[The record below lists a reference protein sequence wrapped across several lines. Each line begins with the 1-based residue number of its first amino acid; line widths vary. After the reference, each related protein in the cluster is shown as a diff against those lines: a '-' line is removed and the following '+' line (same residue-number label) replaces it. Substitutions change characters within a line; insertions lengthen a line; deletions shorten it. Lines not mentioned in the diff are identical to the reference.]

1 MASENEIENEETNS
15 KLNHDHSFDD
25 LQNRTPM
32 RNIPTSNVLPFTP
45 TPVQSLLAT
54 HFPFF
59 LQHFY

>member
-1 MASENEIENEETNS
+1 MKSVVNENEETSS
-15 KLNHDHSFDD
+15 KLSPDDSFEEV
-25 LQNRTPM
+25 QRRTPM
-32 RNIPTSNVLPFTP
+32 RTIPTANLLPFTP